1 MVYLVVADPA
11 DGKEVCSISK
21 ARLPSPTAMMNIR
34 RGVNLAHL
42 ASWMY
47 KDVFLAHLRI
57 EFVFLLPGLAYSTHR
72 PVRLQRIFATQG

>member
-1 MVYLVVADPA
+1 MMYLVVADPA

-21 ARLPSPTAMMNIR
+21 ARLPSPTAMMNIS
-34 RGVNLAHL
+34 RGVNFTHL

-57 EFVFLLPGLAYSTHR
+57 EFVFLLPGLADPTHWS
-72 PVRLQRIFATQG
+72 VCL